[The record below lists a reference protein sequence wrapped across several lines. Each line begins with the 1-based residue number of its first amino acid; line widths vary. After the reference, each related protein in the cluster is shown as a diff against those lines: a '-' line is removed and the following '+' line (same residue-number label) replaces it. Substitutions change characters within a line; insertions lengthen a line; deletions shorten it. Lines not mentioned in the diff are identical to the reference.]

1 MRWSETATVRSN
13 TSYGVSPPLWGEW
26 RHQVPVMRC
35 QPLAV
40 NIKRNRDDRTIERAM
55 ARQMEQPL
63 GQKRAVPEVD
73 VVE

>member
-1 MRWSETATVRSN
+1 
-13 TSYGVSPPLWGEW
+13 
-26 RHQVPVMRC
+26 MRC